1 MTIDPTQLAD
11 DMADGTPGL
20 AVELAQQFGR
30 TLDAYR
36 DHELASEALSAN
48 QETQIATLT
57 ARAEAA
63 EAENAALRADVA
75 DLRVRVAELEAELAA
90 LIASLPGIRAAERE
104 RCSAR
109 IDVQVQIYRRDVPDH
124 ERKPNVTYRILRERV
139 DTYQSARDIIRALG
153 DAP

>member
-75 DLRVRVAELEAELAA
+75 DLRVRVAELEGALKPFAEQ
-90 LIASLPGIRAAERE
+90 AENFDSDGKE
-104 RCSAR
+104 F
-109 IDVQVQIYRRDVPDH
+109 VPDEFEPAIVGH
-124 ERKPNVTYRILRERV
+124 TIGDLRK
-139 DTYQSARDIIRALG
+139 ARAVLE
-153 DAP
+153 AKQ

>member
-36 DHELASEALSAN
+36 DHELASEALIAN

-57 ARAEAA
+57 ARAD
-63 EAENAALRADVA
+63 RA
-75 DLRVRVAELEAELAA
+75 EAELAA
-90 LIASLPGIRAAERE
+90 LRASVLA
-104 RCSAR
+104 
-109 IDVQVQIYRRDVPDH
+109 Q
-124 ERKPNVTYRILRERV
+124 
-139 DTYQSARDIIRALG
+139 LG
-153 DAP
+153 AVE